1 MRKENFENTTALKYS
16 FVNPDPDKKE
26 EKNRKIVKPL
36 LWFASIVQQIPVSE
50 LGIHL
55 SDPVP
60 VAVGRLIFLID

>member
-1 MRKENFENTTALKYS
+1 M
-16 FVNPDPDKKE
+16 NPDPDKKE